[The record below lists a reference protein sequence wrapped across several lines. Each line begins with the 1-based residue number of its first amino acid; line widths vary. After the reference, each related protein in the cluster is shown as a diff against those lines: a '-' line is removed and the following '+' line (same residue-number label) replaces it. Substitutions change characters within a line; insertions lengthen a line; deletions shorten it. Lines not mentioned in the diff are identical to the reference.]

1 MGKTIELVGQFLYLK
16 SMGKTVG
23 GEGIKKGENN
33 VQWQKQEVLLSLTFF
48 AKRNSCLYRQ
58 EFLSD
63 CSRFTIRQ
71 RIVICLAGKIVDQ
84 KKKVVLFYPFIV
96 VIIGTYSTRLGS

>member
-1 MGKTIELVGQFLYLK
+1 M
-16 SMGKTVG
+16 
-23 GEGIKKGENN
+23 
-33 VQWQKQEVLLSLTFF
+33 SLTFF
-48 AKRNSCLYRQ
+48 AKLNSCLYGQ

-96 VIIGTYSTRLGS
+96 VIIRIRLDYTHDRKLSKYSAVHI

>member
-1 MGKTIELVGQFLYLK
+1 M
-16 SMGKTVG
+16 
-23 GEGIKKGENN
+23 
-33 VQWQKQEVLLSLTFF
+33 SLTFF
-48 AKRNSCLYRQ
+48 AKQNSCLLYIDR
-58 EFLSD
+58 SICRI

-96 VIIGTYSTRLGS
+96 VIIFDSTRKLSFAHKIGSEVNILHIWEKF

>member
-1 MGKTIELVGQFLYLK
+1 MTE
-16 SMGKTVG
+16 TG
-23 GEGIKKGENN
+23 GSFVINIFC
-33 VQWQKQEVLLSLTFF
+33 Q
-48 AKRNSCLYRQ
+48 A
-58 EFLSD
+58 EFLLIQTGVFCRI

-96 VIIGTYSTRLGS
+96 VIILDSTRKLSFAHKIGSEVNILHIWEKF